1 MRNSFNPRPPLL
13 AGDAWMWEP
22 SRRFLRGF
30 NPRPPLLAGDALAL
44 QVIDSQ
50 DENMR
55 FVRMFPKVGGWTN
68 RLPFAKEKSQSK
80 QSVTPSANLYGQ
92 FHHLGYAQAL

>member
-1 MRNSFNPRPPLL
+1 
-13 AGDAWMWEP
+13 
-22 SRRFLRGF
+22 
-30 NPRPPLLAGDALAL
+30 L

>member
-1 MRNSFNPRPPLL
+1 
-13 AGDAWMWEP
+13 
-22 SRRFLRGF
+22 
-30 NPRPPLLAGDALAL
+30 LLAGDALTL

-55 FVRMFPKVGGWTN
+55 FARMFPKVGGWTS

-80 QSVTPSANLYGQ
+80 QGVTRSANLCGK